1 MLNHMKIFAVDPM
14 DPVELVEELETAETP
29 SPAIIKVIGA
39 GGGGSNA
46 VNHMIKCG
54 LSGVEFIAVNTD
66 KQHLME
72 KSNAD
77 IKLQIGSKLTG
88 GLGAGGRPNTG
99 EDAANEDIEMISEAV
114 RGAHMVFVTTGMG
127 GGTGTGSAPVI
138 ARIAKEKGILTVGV
152 VTKPFGFEAP
162 KKMKI
167 AEAGIEKLREAVDTL
182 IVIPN
187 ENLFKLVDRKTP
199 WPMAFSYANDV
210 LRQAVQTISDLITK
224 TGQVNTDFADVQATM
239 KGMGDAIM
247 GIGVGSGDNRAE
259 EAAKDA
265 IENQLLDDS
274 SIEGASRLLV
284 NIAGPSDISLVEVNE
299 IMNVI
304 KAKADPDVEIIY
316 GILED
321 SDLENNIKV
330 TVIATGFQ
338 NKQAISEQRDETARK
353 AESPDLVIDY
363 KRFDEMRGLRD
374 KRNDSYVG
382 IMRQKD
388 YNDNLEVPTAIRKY
402 NPESDSDSLGKI
414 ATNGK
419 DA

>member
-14 DPVELVEELETAETP
+14 DPEEELETVETP
-29 SPAIIKVIGA
+29 SPAIIKVIGT

-72 KSNAD
+72 KSNAE
-77 IKLQIGSKLTG
+77 IKLQIGSKVTK
-88 GLGAGGRPNTG
+88 GLGAGGKPETG
-99 EDAANEDIEMISEAV
+99 EDAANEDHEMIGDAV

-138 ARIAKEKGILTVGV
+138 AKIAKEQGILTVGV

-162 KKMKI
+162 KKMRI
-167 AEAGIEKLREAVDTL
+167 AEAGIAKLREAVDTL

-224 TGQVNTDFADVQATM
+224 TGHVNTDFADVQATM

-247 GIGVGSGDNRAE
+247 GIGIGSGDNRAE

-284 NIAGPSDISLVEVNE
+284 NIAGPADISLVEVNE
-299 IMNVI
+299 IMNAI
-304 KAKADPDVEIIY
+304 KAKADRDVEIIY
-316 GILED
+316 GIIDDPE
-321 SDLENNIKV
+321 LENNVKV

-338 NKQAISEQRDETARK
+338 NKRAVSAQEEDVPRK
-353 AESPDLVIDY
+353 TDVKDIVIDY
-363 KRFDEMRGLRD
+363 KRFDEMRGGLRD
-374 KRNDSYVG
+374 KRNDGYVG
-382 IMRQKD
+382 IMRSKD

-402 NPESDSDSLGKI
+402 NPEADSDYSGKV
-414 ATNGK
+414 ASNGK